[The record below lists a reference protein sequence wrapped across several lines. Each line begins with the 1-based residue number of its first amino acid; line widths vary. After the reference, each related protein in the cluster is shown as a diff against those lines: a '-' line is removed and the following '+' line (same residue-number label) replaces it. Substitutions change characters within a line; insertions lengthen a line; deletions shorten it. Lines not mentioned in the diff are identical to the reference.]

1 MRRDVNPTMNAF
13 RRSLSPLVA
22 GVSLLALWSA
32 LPAHGQTPYKAGDI
46 LTTNLTMQNRFAW
59 TNDNGQVFPA
69 TNSSIRLSDFAGKIA
84 FFVFMD
90 VW

>member
-1 MRRDVNPTMNAF
+1 MKPQR
-13 RRSLSPLVA
+13 LSQFLA
-22 GVSLLALWSA
+22 GICLLASASA
-32 LPAHGQTPYKAGDI
+32 LPLQGQTPYKAGDV

-84 FFVFMD
+84 FFIFFD

>member
-1 MRRDVNPTMNAF
+1 MNPLSF
-13 RRSLSPLVA
+13 SSRSSLSPLIVA
-22 GVSLLALWSA
+22 AAVMFAAGFTGN
-32 LPAHGQTPYKAGDI
+32 GQTPFKAGDI
-46 LTTNLTMQNRFAW
+46 LTTNLTMQNRFRW

-84 FFVFMD
+84 FFVFFD

>member
-1 MRRDVNPTMNAF
+1 MNPLCF
-13 RRSLSPLVA
+13 PSPSSLRPLIVA
-22 GVSLLALWSA
+22 AVVMFAGGFTGN
-32 LPAHGQTPYKAGDI
+32 GQTPFKAGDI
-46 LTTNLTMQNRFAW
+46 LTTNLTMQNRFLW

-84 FFVFMD
+84 FFVFFD